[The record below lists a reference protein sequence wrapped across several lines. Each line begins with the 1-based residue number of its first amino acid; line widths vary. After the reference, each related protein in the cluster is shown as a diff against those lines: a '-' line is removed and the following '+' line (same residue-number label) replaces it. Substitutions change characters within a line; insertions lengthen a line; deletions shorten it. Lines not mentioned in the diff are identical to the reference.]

1 MFVRIGVVKV
11 FYHAAEWQ
19 GACEDSVNRGL
30 FAAAALVRHGQED
43 APTMAWIAVQ
53 YDIMLFKQPPQ
64 L

>member
-43 APTMAWIAVQ
+43 APTMA
-53 YDIMLFKQPPQ
+53 
-64 L
+64 